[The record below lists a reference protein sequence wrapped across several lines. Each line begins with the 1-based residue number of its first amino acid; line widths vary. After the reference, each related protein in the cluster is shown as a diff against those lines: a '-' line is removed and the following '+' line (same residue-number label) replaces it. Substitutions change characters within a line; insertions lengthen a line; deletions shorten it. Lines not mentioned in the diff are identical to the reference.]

1 MTRWIRVQDSQD
13 FVRSTS
19 RFSSSPVQP
28 STAQLCL
35 GITVVGAVAPWG
47 CDQPWGL
54 SPLGV
59 VTNGPQDELGTT
71 PRGAP
76 RGDTRARPEVS
87 FRGNRRCG
95 ISSEQGI
102 FGSISQKPID
112 SDPIG
117 SDVAAGLGQ
126 QPRFQ
131 HVSSRH
137 GKGSQSPSEETAS

>member
-35 GITVVGAVAPWG
+35 GITVVGAG
-47 CDQPWGL
+47 H
-54 SPLGV
+54 
-59 VTNGPQDELGTT
+59 N
-71 PRGAP
+71 P
-76 RGDTRARPEVS
+76 RGDIPELVLRS
-87 FRGNRRCG
+87 VFGTIGGAGSHR
-95 ISSEQGI
+95 SKAV
-102 FGSISQKPID
+102 FGSISQKPIG

-117 SDVAAGLGQ
+117 SDVAAGLGK
-126 QPRFQ
+126 QPRFE

-137 GKGSQSPSEETAS
+137 GKEAQSPSEETAS